1 MEYLAKQ
8 EGGCV
13 EPMEI
18 EAPLGPRSGSRRL
31 CIVSRNGFR
40 TGVFVE
46 ALRTALSPH
55 DEVEIVVDRRR
66 GWSSVQPPS
75 IDRRRYRRVDPWLE
89 RDGFALVPATERAE
103 SSYRQPLRTLGVA
116 PGERF
121 SPAAAESDER
131 DLERIPL
138 VKRRQRI
145 WTAPR
150 LIVAV
155 LLGVIVGVSLVQFVV
170 SPAMKTPTS
179 QVRADAKLPANAEGS
194 ADTKPSAN
202 HANEAPTA
210 AQVSTAG
217 ETPASETPASTSVQI
232 VTEPSSPSPE
242 RRASPRAVRTGPEAG
257 RQREA
262 SPSPRG
268 APRPSAV
275 DPAPTGM
282 AFRPTTS
289 GFARMPRV
297 EMSRVSAPV
306 AGRDETYTIRLS
318 DTAGRPLAGAEV
330 SLLIRTEDGA
340 LLDLPV
346 ASGSEPG
353 IYQATVPSIG
363 PAAVDFRVR
372 VATSDTRVE
381 IPVTPPW

>member
-1 MEYLAKQ
+1 
-8 EGGCV
+8 V

-18 EAPLGPRSGSRRL
+18 ESPLGPRSGSRRL
-31 CIVSRNGFR
+31 CIISRNGLR
-40 TGVFVE
+40 AGAFVE

-55 DEVEIVVDRRR
+55 DELEIVVDRRR

-75 IDRRRYRRVDPWLE
+75 IDRRRYRRPDPWLE

-103 SSYRQPLRTLGVA
+103 DSHRPPLRALGVA

-121 SPAAAESDER
+121 SPADAESDER
-131 DLERIPL
+131 EPERTPL

-155 LLGVIVGVSLVQFVV
+155 LLGVIVGVSLVHFVV

-179 QVRADAKLPANAEGS
+179 QVRADAKLLPADAKAS

-202 HANEAPTA
+202 HTNEAPTA
-210 AQVSTAG
+210 AQVSTPG
-217 ETPASETPASTSVQI
+217 ETPASETPSSTSVQT
-232 VTEPSSPSPE
+232 VTEPFSPSPE
-242 RRASPRAVRTGPEAG
+242 RRASPQAVRTGPEAG

-268 APRPSAV
+268 APHPSAV

-282 AFRPTTS
+282 ASRPTTS
-289 GFARMPRV
+289 EFARLPRV
-297 EMSRVSAPV
+297 EMSRASAPV
-306 AGRDETYTIRLS
+306 AAGHETYAIRLS

-353 IYQATVPSIG
+353 VYQATVPSIG
-363 PAAVDFRVR
+363 PAAVAFRVR

-381 IPVTPPW
+381 LPVTPPW

>member
-1 MEYLAKQ
+1 
-8 EGGCV
+8 V

-18 EAPLGPRSGSRRL
+18 ESPPGLRSGSRRL
-31 CIVSRNGFR
+31 CIVSRNGLR
-40 TGVFVE
+40 AGVFVE
-46 ALRTALSPH
+46 ALRTALGPH
-55 DEVEIVVDRRR
+55 DELEIVVDRRR

-75 IDRRRYRRVDPWLE
+75 IDRRRYRRPDPWLE
-89 RDGFALVPATERAE
+89 RDGFALVPATYSAAG
-103 SSYRQPLRTLGVA
+103 SYRPPLRALGVA

-121 SPAAAESDER
+121 SPADAESDER
-131 DLERIPL
+131 ELERIPL
-138 VKRRQRI
+138 VKRRRQRI

-150 LIVAV
+150 LIVPV
-155 LLGVIVGVSLVQFVV
+155 LLGVIVGVSLVHFVL

-179 QVRADAKLPANAEGS
+179 QVRADAKLLPADAGAAASATAS

-202 HANEAPTA
+202 HANEARTVAP
-210 AQVSTAG
+210 VSTAG
-217 ETPASETPASTSVQI
+217 ETPASEPPSSTSVQT
-232 VTEPSSPSPE
+232 VTEPSSASPE
-242 RRASPRAVRTGPEAG
+242 RRASPRTVRTGPEAG

-262 SPSPRG
+262 TPSPRG
-268 APRPSAV
+268 APHPSAV
-275 DPAPTGM
+275 DPAPTRM
-282 AFRPTTS
+282 AAWPTTS
-289 GFARMPRV
+289 EFARLPSV

-306 AGRDETYTIRLS
+306 AGGDETYAIRLS

-353 IYQATVPSIG
+353 IYRATVPPIG
-363 PAAVDFRVR
+363 PAAVAFRVR

-381 IPVTPPW
+381 LPVTPPW

>member
-1 MEYLAKQ
+1 M
-8 EGGCV
+8 

-31 CIVSRNGFR
+31 CIVSRNGLR
-40 TGVFVE
+40 TGAFVE

-103 SSYRQPLRTLGVA
+103 GSYRQPLRALGVA
-116 PGERF
+116 PRERF

-131 DLERIPL
+131 ELERIPL

-155 LLGVIVGVSLVQFVV
+155 LLGVIVGVSLVHFVV

-179 QVRADAKLPANAEGS
+179 QVRADA
-194 ADTKPSAN
+194 KPSAN

-217 ETPASETPASTSVQI
+217 ETPASETPSSTSVQT

-242 RRASPRAVRTGPEAG
+242 RRASPQAVRPGLEAG

-275 DPAPTGM
+275 DPAPTEM
-282 AFRPTTS
+282 ASRPTTS
-289 GFARMPRV
+289 EFARLPKV
-297 EMSRVSAPV
+297 EMPRVSAPV
-306 AGRDETYTIRLS
+306 AEGD
-318 DTAGRPLAGAEV
+318 A
-330 SLLIRTEDGA
+330 SLNRIEA
-340 LLDLPV
+340 P
-346 ASGSEPG
+346 
-353 IYQATVPSIG
+353 
-363 PAAVDFRVR
+363 
-372 VATSDTRVE
+372 
-381 IPVTPPW
+381 